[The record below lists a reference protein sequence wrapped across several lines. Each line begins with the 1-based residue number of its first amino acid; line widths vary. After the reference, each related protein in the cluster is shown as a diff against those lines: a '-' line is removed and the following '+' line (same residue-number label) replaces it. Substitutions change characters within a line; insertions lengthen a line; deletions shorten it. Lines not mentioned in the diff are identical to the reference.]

1 MRDASGC
8 SLINGTVLITA
19 ILPRT
24 GCDSTLSD
32 AIATSKGPARTI
44 EYSKKRE
51 TGFCQIQ
58 GSSRVSAML
67 RGGGGMVM
75 VWVFFSLPLIASKL

>member
-19 ILPRT
+19 ILQRT

-44 EYSKKRE
+44 ENIKKKE
-51 TGFCQIQ
+51 PGFCQIQ
-58 GSSRVSAML
+58 GRSNQFHVQRFVALVVCCSGLFLS
-67 RGGGGMVM
+67 
-75 VWVFFSLPLIASKL
+75 PDNN